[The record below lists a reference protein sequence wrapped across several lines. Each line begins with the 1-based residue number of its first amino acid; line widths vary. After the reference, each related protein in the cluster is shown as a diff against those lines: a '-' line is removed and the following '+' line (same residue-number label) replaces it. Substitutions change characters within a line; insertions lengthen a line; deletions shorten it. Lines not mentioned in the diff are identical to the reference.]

1 MGGTFK
7 LPFVIISSMACWNT
21 IYGCH
26 AWGLPRVADCFP
38 IKNGGCDPIPAIGFC
53 HQLSNIDARL
63 LNPWCTLWR
72 NSVVANKKEPEKD
85 TWRNLVTPKVFWQQC
100 SLFFTALQYINCVGM
115 KSRFWKS
122 NIQNPAR
129 VIICKNRSRII
140 DFISHSSLALR
151 AMWPCL
157 MPRAESFFPWYA
169 HHCTRRAIFFDGC
182 PKFPYQ
188 SCRFAEERIGGTL
201 VCLACL
207 WEFLSL
213 VAEVNWRPCKFSL
226 GFHPPVKMEWFPSTP
241 IYDPHSSRFRYIYLN
256 WPFFAGVCVC
266 RKMVILEKGLII
278 ESYPLRTTTVDGRII
293 QTLIHRQPPSPQ
305 ISMLFSCLVRSF
317 E

>member
-100 SLFFTALQYINCVGM
+100 SHFSTALQYINCVGM

-226 GFHPPVKMEWFPSTP
+226 GFHPPVWNDDPQLIRFLGSKHVTTLSESKCSPSSGSCRLKGW
-241 IYDPHSSRFRYIYLN
+241 YGRFCERLWIN
-256 WPFFAGVCVC
+256 DFVPQDF
-266 RKMVILEKGLII
+266 
-278 ESYPLRTTTVDGRII
+278 STVY
-293 QTLIHRQPPSPQ
+293 
-305 ISMLFSCLVRSF
+305 
-317 E
+317 